1 MQNKKRKILVLTL
14 VTTLLLS
21 SAPIFSSAAS
31 PEKVRVIIG
40 FHGTIK
46 PKIIKDV
53 QGEMQNTLDEINA
66 IVAMI
71 PTNAIQGLQHNPQ
84 VRYVEEDKYVRL
96 VQAQTLPWGIDRID
110 AEKVWS
116 FNTGAGVAIAI
127 VDTGIDYDHPDLAGN
142 YWKGESFVD
151 YTNDPM
157 DDNGHGTHCA
167 GIAASVDNTDGV
179 VGVAHGAYLIAAKV
193 LNQNGGAQLSWIA
206 DGIIW
211 AADNGAD
218 VISLSIGYDQHV
230 ESWQNACDYAY
241 YTKGCVVV
249 ASAGNSGNP
258 PGRGDNVEYPARYAS
273 VIAVSATDSND
284 KRARWSS
291 TGPDVELAAPGV
303 DIYSTLWDDT
313 YGYKSGTSMSCPH
326 VSGVAAL
333 VLAGTVDPSYDSDN
347 DGVWDNNEVR
357 SKMDDTAEDL
367 GDAGRDSHYG
377 YGLVDAEAAT
387 SVPLE
392 HDVAVTALDVPSS
405 VLQGDTAT
413 IQVTAKNLGTNA
425 ETFDLTVTDETYGEF
440 TETRSI
446 TLAAG
451 GSTVETFTWDTTG
464 ATLGDHT
471 IKAEAILTGDEDLSN
486 NAMTATI
493 TVNEQGQQSDMWVSD
508 ISWRIK
514 QAGPNTFLYHT
525 VTVMSNDGPV
535 SSATVYSTLDGPGG
549 TWYYSGST
557 DSNGQIEFSLRGAGS
572 GKYTA
577 TVTDI
582 SHASYTYNS
591 ALDMDNPSTYT
602 V

>member
-1 MQNKKRKILVLTL
+1 MVDKKTILVFML
-14 VTTLLLS
+14 VLSLLLS
-21 SAPIFSSAAS
+21 SSMVLVGATPFG
-31 PEKVRVIIG
+31 KVRVIIG
-40 FHGTIK
+40 FHGETNSN
-46 PKIIKDV
+46 IIKEFRGVVKNDLAQIDAV
-53 QGEMQNTLDEINA
+53 
-66 IVAMI
+66 VAMI
-71 PTNAIQGLQHNPQ
+71 PINSIQGLKHNPH
-84 VRYVEEDKYVRL
+84 VTYVEEDKYVRL
-96 VQAQTLPWGIDRID
+96 VEAQTLPWGVDRID

-116 FNTGAGVAIAI
+116 FNTGADVAIAV

-151 YTNDPM
+151 YTGDPM
-157 DDNGHGTHCA
+157 DDSGHGTHCA
-167 GIAASVDNTDGV
+167 GIAASVNNTVGV
-179 VGVAHGAYLIAAKV
+179 VGVALDADLIAAKV
-193 LNQNGGAQLSWIA
+193 LDQNGGAYLSWIA
-206 DGIIW
+206 DGINW

-230 ESWQNACDYAY
+230 QSWQDACDYAY

-333 VLAGTVDPSYDSDN
+333 VLSGVVDPEYDSDN

-357 SKMDDTAEDL
+357 NKMTDTAEDL
-367 GDAGRDSHYG
+367 GDTGRDTHYG

-387 SVPLE
+387 AVPLN
-392 HDVAVTALDVPSS
+392 HDVAVIALDAPSS
-405 VLQGDTAT
+405 VIQGDTAT
-413 IQVTAKNLGTNA
+413 IQVTIRNQGTNG

-440 TETRSI
+440 YETRSI

-451 GSTVETFTWDTTG
+451 GSNIETFTWDTTG
-464 ATLGDHT
+464 ATLGGHT
-471 IKAEAILTGDEDLSN
+471 IKAEVILTGDEDPSN
-486 NAMTATI
+486 NAMTSTI
-493 TVNEQGQQSDMWVSD
+493 NVNEQGQQSDMWVSD

-514 QAGPNTFLYHT
+514 QAGPNTFLYHK

-535 SSATVYSTLDGPGG
+535 DNAIVYSTLSGPGG
-549 TWYYSGST
+549 PWYYSGST
-557 DSNGQIEFSLRGAGS
+557 NSNGQIEFSLKGASS
-572 GKYTA
+572 GTYTA

-582 SHASYTYNS
+582 THNIYTYNS
-591 ALDMDNPSTYT
+591 GLDVGNPSSYT
-602 V
+602 L